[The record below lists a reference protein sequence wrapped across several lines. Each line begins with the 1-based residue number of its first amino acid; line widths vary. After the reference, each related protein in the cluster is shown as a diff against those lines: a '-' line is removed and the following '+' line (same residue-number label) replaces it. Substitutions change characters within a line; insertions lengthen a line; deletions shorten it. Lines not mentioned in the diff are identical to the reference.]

1 MSDEIEKSSEASN
14 ADLDK
19 LTQVYLRIRDAKQD
33 LDAAHKLKIAEL
45 DEQLSL
51 IESEMLEACKTMNAS
66 SVRTPHGTIVRS
78 MKSRYWTN
86 DWDSMYDF
94 IEETGAFALLEKRIH
109 QTHMKEFLSENP
121 DLFPKGMNVENEYT
135 VVVRRSKGN

>member
-1 MSDEIEKSSEASN
+1 
-14 ADLDK
+14 
-19 LTQVYLRIRDAKQD
+19 
-33 LDAAHKLKIAEL
+33 
-45 DEQLSL
+45 
-51 IESEMLEACKTMNAS
+51 
-66 SVRTPHGTIVRS
+66 
-78 MKSRYWTN
+78 
-86 DWDSMYDF
+86 MYDF

>member
-1 MSDEIEKSSEASN
+1 MSEEVEDSDVQSP
-14 ADLDK
+14 DMDK
-19 LTQVYLRIRDAKQD
+19 LTRAYLAIRDAKEVLTDQY
-33 LDAAHKLKIAEL
+33 KQQVTEL
-45 DEQLSL
+45 DEQMEV
-51 IESEMLEACKTMNAS
+51 IERELLDHCKNMNAS
-66 SVRTPHGTIVRS
+66 SIRTPHGTVIRS
-78 MKSRYWTN
+78 VKSRYWTN

-94 IEETGAFALLEKRIH
+94 IEETGAFGLLEKRIH